1 MTFNILV
8 KLNGIENYLP
18 IQTSNN
24 GNCLYNAISIVLFG
38 TEDFFYLIKIG
49 ILAILFKNEAHFRY
63 ILEKTSSPRGNF
75 ENFVEVVSTP
85 QSWGDEICMIAISI
99 LINRPLNVYSIDPVN
114 NIPYSHEYCII
125 QESYSNS
132 PINIAFILNHFIAL
146 LPEKNSCLSPKPQFN
161 QFIARYSLSK
171 LSLSF

>member
-49 ILAILFKNEAHFRY
+49 IL
-63 ILEKTSSPRGNF
+63 
-75 ENFVEVVSTP
+75 V
-85 QSWGDEICMIAISI
+85 Q
-99 LINRPLNVYSIDPVN
+99 
-114 NIPYSHEYCII
+114 
-125 QESYSNS
+125 
-132 PINIAFILNHFIAL
+132 
-146 LPEKNSCLSPKPQFN
+146 
-161 QFIARYSLSK
+161 
-171 LSLSF
+171 